1 MVTPLP
7 PYAPPKA
14 VALDSKKEQEGER
27 VWVEGLGVLQC
38 GGLSL
43 SGMFYLPI
51 HQLSTPIPPV
61 FGQVLSPLLS
71 ESPSSSGYGTMS
83 KISCLPGRQKV
94 RAGRD
99 LMSPIPP
106 ASSLMSPHTCSDG
119 VGGRGSFI
127 CSPVCTN
134 LKSLIQFSVTV
145 ERSVVISL
153 SITTLVPP
161 TNDWCFSLVLT
172 MWLPVGLGLGHQLV
186 VA

>member
-7 PYAPPKA
+7 PPRPPKA

-27 VWVEGLGVLQC
+27 VGVEGLGVLQC
-38 GGLSL
+38 GGLRL

-61 FGQVLSPLLS
+61 FASFIRISFVQWIWNNVEDLLLAGQTEGEGWERPDVPDTPS
-71 ESPSSSGYGTMS
+71 EFP
-83 KISCLPGRQKV
+83 
-94 RAGRD
+94 D
-99 LMSPIPP
+99 
-106 ASSLMSPHTCSDG
+106 